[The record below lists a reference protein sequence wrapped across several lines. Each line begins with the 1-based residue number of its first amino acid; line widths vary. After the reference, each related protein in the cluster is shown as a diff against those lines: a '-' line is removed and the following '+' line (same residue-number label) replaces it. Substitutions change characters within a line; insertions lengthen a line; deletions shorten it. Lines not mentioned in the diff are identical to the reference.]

1 MIKGLSL
8 KSTNGLG
15 TLSVNRRR
23 RMPKPLTRMRAFMA
37 LGCRV
42 VEGGGGAEAENA
54 DRSSLLGISS
64 GGFDFEAVRMEL
76 DVVVGVEPASKD
88 KWSVEA

>member
-1 MIKGLSL
+1 
-8 KSTNGLG
+8 
-15 TLSVNRRR
+15 
-23 RMPKPLTRMRAFMA
+23 